1 MRNSSSFLR
10 GLAFLLVLYPSFLFS
25 QAPVSDDTFSSADRK
40 ANYGDKDYLAVQ
52 SPASTAYIRFDLSR
66 LPQGITGE
74 QINKATVRLWVS
86 AVTQPGSLDV
96 VRVASS
102 WNEDTLQGN
111 NLPLLGITDVHNVQV
126 SKESKNH
133 YLVIDLTDLVRDWVN
148 NAQMNYGIALVPAG
162 NISAA
167 FDSKE
172 NGTNSHDAEL
182 NSSS

>member
-96 VRVASS
+96 VRVATS

-111 NLPLLGITDVHNVQV
+111 NLP
-126 SKESKNH
+126 
-133 YLVIDLTDLVRDWVN
+133 
-148 NAQMNYGIALVPAG
+148 
-162 NISAA
+162 
-167 FDSKE
+167 
-172 NGTNSHDAEL
+172 
-182 NSSS
+182 